1 MELIIKNGRVISPED
16 GLNGRADIHIKDGR
30 IEQIGDNIQAEGAMV
45 IDAEGLAVFPGLVDM
60 HAHFREPGFEYK
72 EDILS
77 GSRAAAAG
85 GYTSVCCMPN
95 TKPAADNAAVIEYI
109 KKKAEDA
116 FCRVYPIAAITK
128 NQEGRELT
136 EMGELLQAGAVAFS
150 DDGKPVESSRM
161 MRLAMQYLK
170 GLQKGFVISH
180 CEDVS
185 LTDGGVMN
193 EGYQSTLLGLKGA
206 PGAAEALMVAREGLL
221 AEMLGVRVHIAHVS
235 CAQSINII
243 RDFKARGVKITC
255 ETCPHYICACDE
267 DVDFTNADTKVN
279 PPLRGRADVE
289 EIKRALCQGVIDCIS
304 TDHAPHHRDEKNVE
318 FSLAASG
325 ISGLETSFALCYTQL
340 VRGGLI
346 EFPRL
351 LEMMSVSPARIA
363 GLPAGSLKPG
373 MPADIAIADL
383 DSPFKI
389 DVNKFYSKGKN
400 NPFDGREV
408 YGKIKYTLLEGKIV
422 YKSEKE

>member
-1 MELIIKNGRVISPED
+1 MELLIKHGLVVSPED
-16 GLNGRADIHIKDGR
+16 GLNSEADIYIRDGR
-30 IEQIGDNIQAEGAMV
+30 IADIGENLSFDGANI
-45 IDAEGLAVFPGLVDM
+45 IDAEGFAVFPGLVDM
-60 HAHFREPGFEYK
+60 HVHFREPGFEYK

-109 KKKAEDA
+109 KRRAEKAL
-116 FCRVYPIAAITK
+116 CRVYPIAAITK

-136 EMGELLQAGAVAFS
+136 EMGELLECGAVAFS
-150 DDGKPVESSRM
+150 DDGRPVESSRI

-170 GLQKGFVISH
+170 GLNGGFVISH

-193 EGYQSTLLGLKGA
+193 EGRQSTFLGLKGA

-221 AEMLGVRVHIAHVS
+221 AETLGVHVHIAHVS
-235 CAQSINII
+235 CAQSVNLI

-255 ETCPHYICACDE
+255 ETCPHYICASDE
-267 DVDFTNADTKVN
+267 EVSFTDANTKVN
-279 PPLRGRADVE
+279 PPLRGREDVE
-289 EIKRALCQGVIDCIS
+289 AIKKGLTEGVIDCIA
-304 TDHAPHHRDEKNVE
+304 TDHAPHHADEKNVE
-318 FSLAASG
+318 FNLAASG

-340 VRGGLI
+340 VRGGLMDLSGLL
-346 EFPRL
+346 RL
-351 LEMMSVSPARIA
+351 MSASPARITGLEA
-363 GLPAGSLKPG
+363 GALKKG

-383 DSPFKI
+383 ERPFRI

-400 NPFDGREV
+400 NPFNSREV
-408 YGKIKYTLLEGKIV
+408 YGKIKYTVLGGEIV
-422 YKSEKE
+422 YKSEN

>member
-1 MELIIKNGRVISPED
+1 MELLIKHGLVVSPED
-16 GLNGRADIHIKDGR
+16 GLNSEADIYIRDGR
-30 IEQIGDNIQAEGAMV
+30 IADIGENLSFGGANI

-60 HAHFREPGFEYK
+60 HVHFREPGFEYK

-109 KKKAEDA
+109 KRKAEKA
-116 FCRVYPIAAITK
+116 LCRVYPIAAITK

-136 EMGELLQAGAVAFS
+136 EMGELLECGAVAFS
-150 DDGKPVESSRM
+150 DDGRPVESSRI

-170 GLQKGFVISH
+170 GLNGGFVISH

-193 EGYQSTLLGLKGA
+193 EGRQSTFLGLKGA

-221 AEMLGVRVHIAHVS
+221 AETLGVHVHIAHVS
-235 CAQSINII
+235 CAQSVNLI

-255 ETCPHYICACDE
+255 ETCPHYICASDE
-267 DVDFTNADTKVN
+267 EVSFTDANTKVN
-279 PPLRGRADVE
+279 PPLRGREDVE
-289 EIKRALCQGVIDCIS
+289 AIKKGLTEGVIDCIA
-304 TDHAPHHRDEKNVE
+304 TDHAPHHADEKNVE
-318 FSLAASG
+318 FNLAASG

-340 VRGGLI
+340 VRGGLMDLSGLL
-346 EFPRL
+346 RL
-351 LEMMSVSPARIA
+351 MSASPARITGLEA
-363 GLPAGSLKPG
+363 GALKKG

-383 DSPFKI
+383 ERPFRI

-400 NPFDGREV
+400 NPFNSREV
-408 YGKIKYTLLEGKIV
+408 YGKIKYTVLGGEIV
-422 YKSEKE
+422 YKSEN

>member
-1 MELIIKNGRVISPED
+1 MELLIKHGLVVSPED
-16 GLNGRADIHIKDGR
+16 GLNSEADIYIRDGR
-30 IEQIGDNIQAEGAMV
+30 IADIGENLSFDGANI

-60 HAHFREPGFEYK
+60 HVHFRETGFEYK

-109 KKKAEDA
+109 KRRAEKAL
-116 FCRVYPIAAITK
+116 CRVYPIAAITK

-136 EMGELLQAGAVAFS
+136 EMGELLECGAVAFS
-150 DDGKPVESSRM
+150 DDGRPVESSRI

-170 GLQKGFVISH
+170 GLNGGFVISH

-193 EGYQSTLLGLKGA
+193 EGRQSTFLGLKGA

-221 AEMLGVRVHIAHVS
+221 AETLGVHVHIAHVS
-235 CAQSINII
+235 CAQSVNLI

-255 ETCPHYICACDE
+255 ETCPHYICASDE
-267 DVDFTNADTKVN
+267 EVSFTDANTKVN
-279 PPLRGRADVE
+279 PPLRGREDVE
-289 EIKRALCQGVIDCIS
+289 AIKKGLTEGVIDCIA
-304 TDHAPHHRDEKNVE
+304 TDHAPHHADEKNVE
-318 FSLAASG
+318 FNLAASG

-340 VRGGLI
+340 VRGGLMDLSGLL
-346 EFPRL
+346 RL
-351 LEMMSVSPARIA
+351 MSASPARITGLEA
-363 GLPAGSLKPG
+363 GALKKG

-383 DSPFKI
+383 ERPFRI

-400 NPFDGREV
+400 NPFNSREV
-408 YGKIKYTLLEGKIV
+408 YGKIKYTVLGGEIV
-422 YKSEKE
+422 YKSEN

>member
-1 MELIIKNGRVISPED
+1 MVSPED
-16 GLNGRADIHIKDGR
+16 GLNSEADIYIRDGR
-30 IEQIGDNIQAEGAMV
+30 IADIGENLSFDGANI

-60 HAHFREPGFEYK
+60 HVHFREPGFEYK

-109 KKKAEDA
+109 KRRAEKAL
-116 FCRVYPIAAITK
+116 CRVYHIEAITK

-136 EMGELLQAGAVAFS
+136 EMGELLECGAVAFS
-150 DDGKPVESSRM
+150 DDGRPVESSRI

-170 GLQKGFVISH
+170 GLNGGFVISH

-193 EGYQSTLLGLKGA
+193 EGRQSTFLGLKGA

-221 AEMLGVRVHIAHVS
+221 AETLGMHVHIAHVS
-235 CAQSINII
+235 CAQSVNLI
-243 RDFKARGVKITC
+243 RDFKARGIKITC
-255 ETCPHYICACDE
+255 ETCPHYICASDE
-267 DVDFTNADTKVN
+267 EVSFTDANTKVN
-279 PPLRGRADVE
+279 PPLRGREDVE
-289 EIKRALCQGVIDCIS
+289 AIKKGLTEGVIDCIA
-304 TDHAPHHRDEKNVE
+304 TDHAPHHADEKNVE
-318 FSLAASG
+318 FNLAASG

-340 VRGGLI
+340 VRGGLMDLSGLL
-346 EFPRL
+346 RL
-351 LEMMSVSPARIA
+351 MSASPARITGLEA
-363 GLPAGSLKPG
+363 GALKKG

-383 DSPFKI
+383 ERPFRI

-400 NPFDGREV
+400 NPFNSREV
-408 YGKIKYTLLEGKIV
+408 YGKIKYTVLGGEIV
-422 YKSEKE
+422 YKSEN

>member
-1 MELIIKNGRVISPED
+1 MELLIKHGLVVSPED
-16 GLNGRADIHIKDGR
+16 GLNSEADIYIRDGR
-30 IEQIGDNIQAEGAMV
+30 IADIGENLSFDGANI
-45 IDAEGLAVFPGLVDM
+45 IDAEGFAVFPGLVDM
-60 HAHFREPGFEYK
+60 HVHFREPGFEYK

-109 KKKAEDA
+109 KRRAEKAL
-116 FCRVYPIAAITK
+116 CRVYPIAAITK

-136 EMGELLQAGAVAFS
+136 EMGELLECGAVAFS
-150 DDGKPVESSRM
+150 DDGRPVESSRI

-170 GLQKGFVISH
+170 GLNGGFVISH

-193 EGYQSTLLGLKGA
+193 EGRQSTFLGLKGA

-221 AEMLGVRVHIAHVS
+221 AETLGVHVHIAHVS
-235 CAQSINII
+235 CAQSVNLI

-255 ETCPHYICACDE
+255 ETCPHYICASDE
-267 DVDFTNADTKVN
+267 EVSFTDANTKVN
-279 PPLRGRADVE
+279 PPLRGREDVE
-289 EIKRALCQGVIDCIS
+289 SIKKGLTEGVIDCIA
-304 TDHAPHHRDEKNVE
+304 TDHAPHHADEKNVE
-318 FSLAASG
+318 FNLAASG

-340 VRGGLI
+340 VRGGLMDLSGLL
-346 EFPRL
+346 RL
-351 LEMMSVSPARIA
+351 MSASPARITGLEA
-363 GLPAGSLKPG
+363 GALKKG

-383 DSPFKI
+383 ERPFRI

-400 NPFDGREV
+400 NPFNSREV
-408 YGKIKYTLLEGKIV
+408 YGKIKYTVLGGEIV
-422 YKSEKE
+422 YKSEN

>member
-1 MELIIKNGRVISPED
+1 MELLIKHGLVVSPED
-16 GLNGRADIHIKDGR
+16 GLNSEADIYIRDGR
-30 IEQIGDNIQAEGAMV
+30 IADIGENLSFNGANI

-60 HAHFREPGFEYK
+60 HVHFREPGFEYK

-109 KKKAEDA
+109 KRRAEKAL
-116 FCRVYPIAAITK
+116 CRVYPIAAITK

-136 EMGELLQAGAVAFS
+136 EMGELLECGAVAFS
-150 DDGKPVESSRM
+150 DDGRPVESSRI

-170 GLQKGFVISH
+170 GLNGGFVISH

-193 EGYQSTLLGLKGA
+193 EGRQSTFLGLKGA

-221 AEMLGVRVHIAHVS
+221 AETLGVHVHIAHVS
-235 CAQSINII
+235 CAQSVNLI

-255 ETCPHYICACDE
+255 ETCPHYICASDE
-267 DVDFTNADTKVN
+267 EVSFTDANTKVN
-279 PPLRGRADVE
+279 PPLRGREDVE
-289 EIKRALCQGVIDCIS
+289 AIKKGLTEGVIDCIA
-304 TDHAPHHRDEKNVE
+304 TDHAPHHADEKNVE
-318 FSLAASG
+318 FNLAASG

-340 VRGGLI
+340 VRGGLMDLSGLL
-346 EFPRL
+346 RL
-351 LEMMSVSPARIA
+351 MSASPARITGLEA
-363 GLPAGSLKPG
+363 GALKKG

-383 DSPFKI
+383 ERPFRI

-400 NPFDGREV
+400 NPFNSREV
-408 YGKIKYTLLEGKIV
+408 YGKIKYTVLGGEIV
-422 YKSEKE
+422 YKSEN

>member
-1 MELIIKNGRVISPED
+1 MELLIKHGLVVSPED
-16 GLNGRADIHIKDGR
+16 GLNSEADIYIRDGR
-30 IEQIGDNIQAEGAMV
+30 IADIGENLSFDGANI

-60 HAHFREPGFEYK
+60 HVHFREPGFEYK

-109 KKKAEDA
+109 KRRAEKAL
-116 FCRVYPIAAITK
+116 CRVYPIAAK
-128 NQEGRELT
+128 HQEGRELT
-136 EMGELLQAGAVAFS
+136 EMGELLECGAVAFS
-150 DDGKPVESSRM
+150 DDGRPVESSRI

-170 GLQKGFVISH
+170 GLNGGFVISH

-193 EGYQSTLLGLKGA
+193 EGRQSTFLGLKGA

-221 AEMLGVRVHIAHVS
+221 AETLGVHVHIAHVS
-235 CAQSINII
+235 CAQSVNLI

-255 ETCPHYICACDE
+255 ETCPHYICASDE
-267 DVDFTNADTKVN
+267 EVSFTDANTKVN
-279 PPLRGRADVE
+279 PPLRGREDVE
-289 EIKRALCQGVIDCIS
+289 AIKKGLTEGVIDCIA
-304 TDHAPHHRDEKNVE
+304 TDHAPHHADEKNVE
-318 FSLAASG
+318 FNLAASG

-340 VRGGLI
+340 VRGGLMDLSGLL
-346 EFPRL
+346 RL
-351 LEMMSVSPARIA
+351 MSASPARITGLEA
-363 GLPAGSLKPG
+363 GALKKG

-383 DSPFKI
+383 ERPFRI

-400 NPFDGREV
+400 NPFNSREV
-408 YGKIKYTLLEGKIV
+408 YGKIKYTVLGGEIV
-422 YKSEKE
+422 YKSEN

>member
-1 MELIIKNGRVISPED
+1 MELLIKHGLVVSPED
-16 GLNGRADIHIKDGR
+16 GLNSEADIYIRDGR
-30 IEQIGDNIQAEGAMV
+30 IADIGENLSFDGANI

-60 HAHFREPGFEYK
+60 HVHFREPGFEYK

-109 KKKAEDA
+109 KRKAEKA
-116 FCRVYPIAAITK
+116 ICHVYPIAAITK

-136 EMGELLQAGAVAFS
+136 EMGELLECGAVAFS
-150 DDGKPVESSRM
+150 DDGRPVESSRI

-170 GLQKGFVISH
+170 GLNSGFIISH

-193 EGYQSTLLGLKGA
+193 EGRQSTFLGLKGA

-221 AEMLGVRVHIAHVS
+221 AETLGVHVHIAHVS
-235 CAQSINII
+235 CAQSVNLI

-255 ETCPHYICACDE
+255 ETCPHYICASDE
-267 DVDFTNADTKVN
+267 EVSFTDANTKVN
-279 PPLRGRADVE
+279 PPLRGREDVE
-289 EIKRALCQGVIDCIS
+289 AIKKGLTEGVIDCIA
-304 TDHAPHHRDEKNVE
+304 TDHAPHHADEKNVE
-318 FSLAASG
+318 FNLAASG

-340 VRGGLI
+340 VRGGLMDLSGLL
-346 EFPRL
+346 RL
-351 LEMMSVSPARIA
+351 MSASPARITGLEA
-363 GLPAGSLKPG
+363 GALKKG

-383 DSPFKI
+383 ERPFRI

-400 NPFDGREV
+400 NPFNSREV
-408 YGKIKYTLLEGKIV
+408 YGKIKYTVLGGEIV
-422 YKSEKE
+422 YKSEN

>member
-1 MELIIKNGRVISPED
+1 MELLIKHGLVVSPED
-16 GLNGRADIHIKDGR
+16 GLNSEADIYIRDGR
-30 IEQIGDNIQAEGAMV
+30 IADIGENLSFDGANI

-60 HAHFREPGFEYK
+60 HVHFREPGFEYK

-109 KKKAEDA
+109 KRRAEKAI
-116 FCRVYPIAAITK
+116 CHVYPIAAITK

-136 EMGELLQAGAVAFS
+136 EMGELLECGAVAFS
-150 DDGKPVESSRM
+150 DDGRPVESSRI

-170 GLQKGFVISH
+170 GLNSGFIISH

-193 EGYQSTLLGLKGA
+193 EGRQSTFLGLKGA

-221 AEMLGVRVHIAHVS
+221 AETLGVHVHIAHVS
-235 CAQSINII
+235 CAQSVNLI

-255 ETCPHYICACDE
+255 ETCPHYICASDE
-267 DVDFTNADTKVN
+267 EVSFTDANTKVN
-279 PPLRGRADVE
+279 PPLRGREDVE
-289 EIKRALCQGVIDCIS
+289 AIKKGLTEGVIDCIA
-304 TDHAPHHRDEKNVE
+304 TDHAPHHADEKNVE
-318 FSLAASG
+318 FNLAASG

-340 VRGGLI
+340 VRGGLMDLSGLL
-346 EFPRL
+346 RL
-351 LEMMSVSPARIA
+351 MSASPARITGLEA
-363 GLPAGSLKPG
+363 GALKKG

-383 DSPFKI
+383 ERPFRI

-400 NPFDGREV
+400 NPFNSREV
-408 YGKIKYTLLEGKIV
+408 YGKIKYTVLGGEIV
-422 YKSEKE
+422 YKSEN

>member
-1 MELIIKNGRVISPED
+1 MELLIKHGLVVSPED
-16 GLNGRADIHIKDGR
+16 GLNSEADIYIRDGR
-30 IEQIGDNIQAEGAMV
+30 IADIGENLSFDGANI

-60 HAHFREPGFEYK
+60 HVHFREPGFEYK

-109 KKKAEDA
+109 KRRAEKAL
-116 FCRVYPIAAITK
+116 CRVYPIAAITK

-136 EMGELLQAGAVAFS
+136 EMGELLECGAVAFS
-150 DDGKPVESSRM
+150 DDGRPVESSRI

-170 GLQKGFVISH
+170 GLNGGFVISH

-193 EGYQSTLLGLKGA
+193 EGRQSTFLGLKGA

-221 AEMLGVRVHIAHVS
+221 AETLGVHVHIAHVS
-235 CAQSINII
+235 CAQSVNLI

-255 ETCPHYICACDE
+255 ETCPHYICASDE
-267 DVDFTNADTKVN
+267 EVSFTDANTKVN
-279 PPLRGRADVE
+279 PPLRGREDVE
-289 EIKRALCQGVIDCIS
+289 SIKKGLTEGVIDCIA
-304 TDHAPHHRDEKNVE
+304 TDHAPHHADEKNVE
-318 FSLAASG
+318 FNLAASG

-340 VRGGLI
+340 VRGGLMDLSGLL
-346 EFPRL
+346 RL
-351 LEMMSVSPARIA
+351 MSASPARITGLEA
-363 GLPAGSLKPG
+363 GALKKG

-383 DSPFKI
+383 ERPFRI

-400 NPFDGREV
+400 NPFNSREV
-408 YGKIKYTLLEGKIV
+408 YGKIKYTVLGGEIV
-422 YKSEKE
+422 YKSEN

>member
-1 MELIIKNGRVISPED
+1 MELLIKPGLVVSPED
-16 GLNGRADIHIKDGR
+16 GLNSEADIYIRDGR
-30 IEQIGDNIQAEGAMV
+30 IADIGENLSFDGANI

-60 HAHFREPGFEYK
+60 HVHFREPGFEYK

-109 KKKAEDA
+109 KRKAEKA
-116 FCRVYPIAAITK
+116 ICHVYPIAAITK

-136 EMGELLQAGAVAFS
+136 EMGELLECGAVAFS
-150 DDGKPVESSRM
+150 DDGRPVESSRI

-170 GLQKGFVISH
+170 GLNSGFIISH

-193 EGYQSTLLGLKGA
+193 EGRQSTFLGLKGA

-221 AEMLGVRVHIAHVS
+221 AETLGVHVHIAHVS
-235 CAQSINII
+235 CAQSVNLI

-255 ETCPHYICACDE
+255 ETCPHYICASDE
-267 DVDFTNADTKVN
+267 EVSFTDANTKVN
-279 PPLRGRADVE
+279 PPLRGREDVE
-289 EIKRALCQGVIDCIS
+289 AIKKGLTEGVIDCIA
-304 TDHAPHHRDEKNVE
+304 TDHAPHHADEKNVE
-318 FSLAASG
+318 FNLAASG

-340 VRGGLI
+340 VRGGLMDLSGLL
-346 EFPRL
+346 RL
-351 LEMMSVSPARIA
+351 MSASPARITGLEA
-363 GLPAGSLKPG
+363 GALKKG

-383 DSPFKI
+383 ERPFRI

-400 NPFDGREV
+400 NPFNSREV
-408 YGKIKYTLLEGKIV
+408 YGKIKYTVLGGEIV
-422 YKSEKE
+422 YKSEN

>member
-1 MELIIKNGRVISPED
+1 MELLIKHGLVVSPED
-16 GLNGRADIHIKDGR
+16 GLNSEADIYIRDGR
-30 IEQIGDNIQAEGAMV
+30 IADIGENLSFDGANI

-60 HAHFREPGFEYK
+60 HVHFREPGFEYK

-109 KKKAEDA
+109 KRRAEKAL
-116 FCRVYPIAAITK
+116 CRVYPIAAITK

-136 EMGELLQAGAVAFS
+136 EMGELLECGAVAFS
-150 DDGKPVESSRM
+150 DDGRPVESSRI

-170 GLQKGFVISH
+170 GLNGGFVISH

-193 EGYQSTLLGLKGA
+193 EGRQSTFLGLKGA

-221 AEMLGVRVHIAHVS
+221 AETLAVHVHIAHVS
-235 CAQSINII
+235 CAQSVNLI

-255 ETCPHYICACDE
+255 ETCPHYICASDE
-267 DVDFTNADTKVN
+267 EVSFTDANTKVN
-279 PPLRGRADVE
+279 PPLRGREDVE
-289 EIKRALCQGVIDCIS
+289 AIKKGLTEGVIDCIA
-304 TDHAPHHRDEKNVE
+304 TDHAPHHADEKNVE
-318 FSLAASG
+318 FNLAASG

-340 VRGGLI
+340 VRGGLMDLSGLL
-346 EFPRL
+346 RL
-351 LEMMSVSPARIA
+351 MSASPARITGLEA
-363 GLPAGSLKPG
+363 GALKKG

-383 DSPFKI
+383 ERPFRI

-400 NPFDGREV
+400 NPFNSREV
-408 YGKIKYTLLEGKIV
+408 YGKIKYTVLGGEIV
-422 YKSEKE
+422 YKSEN

>member
-1 MELIIKNGRVISPED
+1 MELLIKHGLVVSPED
-16 GLNGRADIHIKDGR
+16 GLNSEADIYIRDGR
-30 IEQIGDNIQAEGAMV
+30 IADIGENLSFDGANI

-60 HAHFREPGFEYK
+60 HVHFREPGFEYK

-109 KKKAEDA
+109 KRRAEKAL
-116 FCRVYPIAAITK
+116 CRVYPIAAITK

-136 EMGELLQAGAVAFS
+136 EMGELLECGAVAFS
-150 DDGKPVESSRM
+150 DDGRPVESSRI

-170 GLQKGFVISH
+170 GLNGGFVISH
-180 CEDVS
+180 CED
-185 LTDGGVMN
+185 LGLADGGQMN
-193 EGYQSTLLGLKGA
+193 EGRQSTFLGLKGA

-221 AEMLGVRVHIAHVS
+221 AETLGVHVHIAHVS
-235 CAQSINII
+235 CAQSVNLI

-255 ETCPHYICACDE
+255 ETCPHYICASDE
-267 DVDFTNADTKVN
+267 EVSFTDANTKVN
-279 PPLRGRADVE
+279 PPLRGREDVE
-289 EIKRALCQGVIDCIS
+289 AIKKGLTEGVIDCIA
-304 TDHAPHHRDEKNVE
+304 TDHAPHHADEKNVE
-318 FSLAASG
+318 FNLAASG

-340 VRGGLI
+340 VRGGLMDLSGLL
-346 EFPRL
+346 RL
-351 LEMMSVSPARIA
+351 MSASPARITGLEA
-363 GLPAGSLKPG
+363 GALKKG

-383 DSPFKI
+383 ERPFRI

-400 NPFDGREV
+400 NPFNSREV
-408 YGKIKYTLLEGKIV
+408 YGKIKYTVLGGEIV
-422 YKSEKE
+422 YKSEN

>member
-1 MELIIKNGRVISPED
+1 MELLIKHGLVVSPED
-16 GLNGRADIHIKDGR
+16 GLNSEADIYIRDGR
-30 IEQIGDNIQAEGAMV
+30 IADIGENLSFDGANI

-60 HAHFREPGFEYK
+60 HVHFREPGFEYK

-109 KKKAEDA
+109 KRRAEKAL
-116 FCRVYPIAAITK
+116 CRVYPIAAITK

-136 EMGELLQAGAVAFS
+136 EMGELLECGAVAFS
-150 DDGKPVESSRM
+150 DDGRPVESSRI

-170 GLQKGFVISH
+170 GLNGGFVISH

-193 EGYQSTLLGLKGA
+193 EGRQSTFLGLKGA

-221 AEMLGVRVHIAHVS
+221 AETLGVHVHIAHVS
-235 CAQSINII
+235 CAQSVNLI

-255 ETCPHYICACDE
+255 ETCPHYICASDE
-267 DVDFTNADTKVN
+267 EVSFTDANTKVN
-279 PPLRGRADVE
+279 PPLRGREDVE
-289 EIKRALCQGVIDCIS
+289 AIKKGLTEGVIDCIA
-304 TDHAPHHRDEKNVE
+304 TDHAPHHADEKNVE
-318 FSLAASG
+318 FNLAASG

-340 VRGGLI
+340 VRGGLMDLSGLL
-346 EFPRL
+346 RL
-351 LEMMSVSPARIA
+351 MSASPARIT
-363 GLPAGSLKPG
+363 GLEAGSLKKG

-383 DSPFKI
+383 ERPFRI

-400 NPFDGREV
+400 NPFNSREV
-408 YGKIKYTLLEGKIV
+408 YGKIKYTVLGGEIV
-422 YKSEKE
+422 YKSEN

>member
-1 MELIIKNGRVISPED
+1 MELLIKHGLVVSPED
-16 GLNGRADIHIKDGR
+16 GLNSEADIYIRDGR
-30 IEQIGDNIQAEGAMV
+30 IADIGENLSFDGANI

-60 HAHFREPGFEYK
+60 HVHFREPGFEYK

-109 KKKAEDA
+109 KRRAEKAL
-116 FCRVYPIAAITK
+116 CRVYPIAAITK

-136 EMGELLQAGAVAFS
+136 EMGELLECGAVAFS
-150 DDGKPVESSRM
+150 DDGRPVESSRI

-170 GLQKGFVISH
+170 GLNGGFVISH

-193 EGYQSTLLGLKGA
+193 EGRQSTFLGLKGA

-221 AEMLGVRVHIAHVS
+221 AETLGVHVHIAHVS
-235 CAQSINII
+235 CAQSVNLI

-255 ETCPHYICACDE
+255 ETCPHYICASDE
-267 DVDFTNADTKVN
+267 EVSFTDANTTVN
-279 PPLRGRADVE
+279 PPLRGREDVE
-289 EIKRALCQGVIDCIS
+289 AIKKGLTEGVIDCIA
-304 TDHAPHHRDEKNVE
+304 TDHAPHHADEKNVE
-318 FSLAASG
+318 FNLAASG

-340 VRGGLI
+340 VRGGLMDLSGLL
-346 EFPRL
+346 RL
-351 LEMMSVSPARIA
+351 MSASPARITGLEA
-363 GLPAGSLKPG
+363 GALKKG

-383 DSPFKI
+383 ERPFRI

-400 NPFDGREV
+400 NPFNSREV
-408 YGKIKYTLLEGKIV
+408 YGKIKYTVLGGEIV
-422 YKSEKE
+422 YKSEN

>member
-1 MELIIKNGRVISPED
+1 MELLIKHGLVVSPED
-16 GLNGRADIHIKDGR
+16 GLNSEADIYIRDGR
-30 IEQIGDNIQAEGAMV
+30 IADIGENLSFDGANI
-45 IDAEGLAVFPGLVDM
+45 IDAEGFAVFPGLVDM
-60 HAHFREPGFEYK
+60 HVHFREPGFEYK

-109 KKKAEDA
+109 KRRAEKAL
-116 FCRVYPIAAITK
+116 CRVYPIAAITK

-136 EMGELLQAGAVAFS
+136 EMGELLECGAVAFS
-150 DDGKPVESSRM
+150 DDGRPVESSRI

-170 GLQKGFVISH
+170 GLKGGFVISH

-193 EGYQSTLLGLKGA
+193 EGRQSTFLGLKGA

-221 AEMLGVRVHIAHVS
+221 AETLGVHVHIAHVS
-235 CAQSINII
+235 CAQSVNLI

-255 ETCPHYICACDE
+255 ETCPHYICASDE
-267 DVDFTNADTKVN
+267 EVSFTDANTKVN
-279 PPLRGRADVE
+279 PPLRGREDVE
-289 EIKRALCQGVIDCIS
+289 AIKKGLTEGVIDCIA
-304 TDHAPHHRDEKNVE
+304 TDHAPHHADEKNVE
-318 FSLAASG
+318 FNLAASG

-340 VRGGLI
+340 VRGGLMDLSGLL
-346 EFPRL
+346 RL
-351 LEMMSVSPARIA
+351 MSASPARITGLEA
-363 GLPAGSLKPG
+363 GALKKG

-383 DSPFKI
+383 ERPFRI

-400 NPFDGREV
+400 NPFNSREV
-408 YGKIKYTLLEGKIV
+408 YGKIKYTVLGGEIV
-422 YKSEKE
+422 YKSEN

>member
-1 MELIIKNGRVISPED
+1 MELLIKHGLVVSPED
-16 GLNGRADIHIKDGR
+16 GLNSEADIYIRDGR
-30 IEQIGDNIQAEGAMV
+30 IADIGENLSFDGANI

-60 HAHFREPGFEYK
+60 HVHFREPGFEYK

-109 KKKAEDA
+109 KRRAEKAL
-116 FCRVYPIAAITK
+116 CRVYPIAAITK

-136 EMGELLQAGAVAFS
+136 EMGELLECGAVAFS
-150 DDGKPVESSRM
+150 DDGRPVESSRI

-170 GLQKGFVISH
+170 GLNGGFVISH

-193 EGYQSTLLGLKGA
+193 EGRQSTFLGLKGA

-221 AEMLGVRVHIAHVS
+221 AETLGVHVHIAHVS
-235 CAQSINII
+235 CAQSVNLI

-255 ETCPHYICACDE
+255 ETCPHYICASDE
-267 DVDFTNADTKVN
+267 EVSFTDANTKVN
-279 PPLRGRADVE
+279 PPLRGREDVE
-289 EIKRALCQGVIDCIS
+289 AIKKGLTEGVIDCIA
-304 TDHAPHHRDEKNVE
+304 TDHAPHHADEKNVE
-318 FSLAASG
+318 FNLAASG

-340 VRGGLI
+340 VRGGLMDLSGLL
-346 EFPRL
+346 RL
-351 LEMMSVSPARIA
+351 MSASPARITGLEA
-363 GLPAGSLKPG
+363 GALKKG

-383 DSPFKI
+383 ERPFRI

-400 NPFDGREV
+400 NPFNSREV
-408 YGKIKYTLLEGKIV
+408 YGKIKYTVLGGEIV
-422 YKSEKE
+422 YKSEN

>member
-1 MELIIKNGRVISPED
+1 MELLIKHGLVVSPED
-16 GLNGRADIHIKDGR
+16 GLNSEADIYIRDGR
-30 IEQIGDNIQAEGAMV
+30 IADIGENLSFDGANI

-60 HAHFREPGFEYK
+60 HVHFREPGFEYK

-109 KKKAEDA
+109 KRRAEKAL
-116 FCRVYPIAAITK
+116 CRVYPIAAITK

-136 EMGELLQAGAVAFS
+136 EMGELLECGAVAFS
-150 DDGKPVESSRM
+150 DDGRPVESSRI

-170 GLQKGFVISH
+170 GLNGGFVISH

-193 EGYQSTLLGLKGA
+193 EGRQSTFLGLKGA

-221 AEMLGVRVHIAHVS
+221 AETLGVHVHIAHVS
-235 CAQSINII
+235 CAQSVNLI
-243 RDFKARGVKITC
+243 RDFKARGIKITC
-255 ETCPHYICACDE
+255 ETCPHYICASDE
-267 DVDFTNADTKVN
+267 EVSFTDANTKVN
-279 PPLRGRADVE
+279 PPLRGREDVE
-289 EIKRALCQGVIDCIS
+289 AIKKGLTEGVIDCIA
-304 TDHAPHHRDEKNVE
+304 TDHAPHHADEKNVE
-318 FSLAASG
+318 FNLAASG

-340 VRGGLI
+340 VRGGLMDLSGLL
-346 EFPRL
+346 RL
-351 LEMMSVSPARIA
+351 MSASPARITGLEA
-363 GLPAGSLKPG
+363 GALKKG

-383 DSPFKI
+383 ERPFRI

-400 NPFDGREV
+400 NPFNSREV
-408 YGKIKYTLLEGKIV
+408 YGKIKYTVLGGEIV
-422 YKSEKE
+422 YKSEN

>member
-1 MELIIKNGRVISPED
+1 MELLIKHGLVVSPED
-16 GLNGRADIHIKDGR
+16 GLNSEADIYIRDGR
-30 IEQIGDNIQAEGAMV
+30 IADIGENLSFDGANI

-60 HAHFREPGFEYK
+60 HVHFREPGFEYK

-109 KKKAEDA
+109 KRRAEKAL
-116 FCRVYPIAAITK
+116 CRVYPIAAITK

-136 EMGELLQAGAVAFS
+136 EMGELLECGAVAFS
-150 DDGKPVESSRM
+150 DDGRPVESSRI

-170 GLQKGFVISH
+170 GLNGGFVISH

-193 EGYQSTLLGLKGA
+193 EGRQSTFLGLKGA

-221 AEMLGVRVHIAHVS
+221 AETLGVHVHIAHVS
-235 CAQSINII
+235 CAQSVNLI

-255 ETCPHYICACDE
+255 ETCPHYICASDE
-267 DVDFTNADTKVN
+267 EVSFTDANTKVN
-279 PPLRGRADVE
+279 PPLRGREDVE
-289 EIKRALCQGVIDCIS
+289 AIKKGLTEGVIDCIA
-304 TDHAPHHRDEKNVE
+304 TDHVPHHADEKNVE
-318 FSLAASG
+318 FNLAASG

-340 VRGGLI
+340 VRGGLMDLSGLL
-346 EFPRL
+346 RL
-351 LEMMSVSPARIA
+351 MSASPARITGLEA
-363 GLPAGSLKPG
+363 GALKKG

-383 DSPFKI
+383 ERPFRI

-400 NPFDGREV
+400 NPFNSREV
-408 YGKIKYTLLEGKIV
+408 YGNIKYTVLGGEIV
-422 YKSEKE
+422 YKSEN

>member
-1 MELIIKNGRVISPED
+1 MELLIKHGLVVSPED
-16 GLNGRADIHIKDGR
+16 GLNSEADIYIRDGR
-30 IEQIGDNIQAEGAMV
+30 IADIGENLSFDGANI

-60 HAHFREPGFEYK
+60 HVHFREPGFEYK

-109 KKKAEDA
+109 KRRAEKAL
-116 FCRVYPIAAITK
+116 CRVYPIAAITK

-136 EMGELLQAGAVAFS
+136 EMGELLECGAVAFS
-150 DDGKPVESSRM
+150 DDGRPMESSRI

-170 GLQKGFVISH
+170 GLNGGFVISH

-193 EGYQSTLLGLKGA
+193 EGRQSTFLGLKGA

-221 AEMLGVRVHIAHVS
+221 AETLGVHVHIAHVS
-235 CAQSINII
+235 CAQSVNLI
-243 RDFKARGVKITC
+243 RDFKARGIKITC
-255 ETCPHYICACDE
+255 ETCPHYICASDE
-267 DVDFTNADTKVN
+267 EVSFTDANTKVN
-279 PPLRGRADVE
+279 PPLRGREDVE
-289 EIKRALCQGVIDCIS
+289 AIKKGLTEGVIDCIA
-304 TDHAPHHRDEKNVE
+304 TDHAPHHADEKNVE
-318 FSLAASG
+318 FNLAASG

-340 VRGGLI
+340 VRGGLMDLSGLL
-346 EFPRL
+346 RL
-351 LEMMSVSPARIA
+351 MSASPARITGLEA
-363 GLPAGSLKPG
+363 GALKKG

-383 DSPFKI
+383 ERPFRI

-400 NPFDGREV
+400 NPFNSREV
-408 YGKIKYTLLEGKIV
+408 YGKIKYTVLGGEIV
-422 YKSEKE
+422 YKSEN

>member
-1 MELIIKNGRVISPED
+1 MELLIKHGLVVSPED
-16 GLNGRADIHIKDGR
+16 GLNSEADIYIRDGR
-30 IEQIGDNIQAEGAMV
+30 IADIGENLSFDGANI
-45 IDAEGLAVFPGLVDM
+45 IDAEGFAVFPGLVDM
-60 HAHFREPGFEYK
+60 HVHFREPGFEYK

-109 KKKAEDA
+109 KRRAEKAL
-116 FCRVYPIAAITK
+116 CRVNPIAAITK

-136 EMGELLQAGAVAFS
+136 EMGELLECGAVAFS
-150 DDGKPVESSRM
+150 DDGRPVESSRI

-170 GLQKGFVISH
+170 GLNGGFVISH

-193 EGYQSTLLGLKGA
+193 EGRQSTFLGLKGA

-221 AEMLGVRVHIAHVS
+221 AETLGVHVHIAHVS
-235 CAQSINII
+235 CAQSVNLI

-255 ETCPHYICACDE
+255 ETCPHYICASDE
-267 DVDFTNADTKVN
+267 EVSFTDANTKVN
-279 PPLRGRADVE
+279 PPLRGREDVE
-289 EIKRALCQGVIDCIS
+289 SIKKGLTEGVIDCIA
-304 TDHAPHHRDEKNVE
+304 TDHAPHHADEKNVE
-318 FSLAASG
+318 FNLAASG

-340 VRGGLI
+340 VRGGLMDLSGLL
-346 EFPRL
+346 RL
-351 LEMMSVSPARIA
+351 MSASPARITGLEA
-363 GLPAGSLKPG
+363 GALKKG

-383 DSPFKI
+383 ERPFRI

-400 NPFDGREV
+400 NPFNSREV
-408 YGKIKYTLLEGKIV
+408 YGKIKYTVLGGEIV
-422 YKSEKE
+422 YKSEN